1 MCGARDL
8 ASAMGAKPKQT
19 LLSQQQQAQQQAA
32 MEITKQNRALVDQ
45 LKGQAQLI
53 ADQTAAR
60 QRELEA
66 AQAPGQTVVNANPYT
81 VSLGQGT
88 AGAGQEQTTA
98 PAMAKKKPGQKL
110 SITADITMPGVG
122 LNLGA

>member
-1 MCGARDL
+1 MD
-8 ASAMGAKPKQT
+8 
-19 LLSQQQQAQQQAA
+19 
-32 MEITKQNRALVDQ
+32 ITKQNTALVEQ
-45 LKGQAQLI
+45 LRAQAQLI
-53 ADQTAAR
+53 SDQTAAR

-66 AQAPGQTVVNANPYT
+66 AQAPGQTVVNANPYS
-81 VSLGQGT
+81 VSLEQGT

-110 SITADITMPGVG
+110 TVDITMPGVG